1 MRTTPIITPPARTDR
16 CSGRLAYLLLAA
28 LLMGPV
34 ACRDEPPA
42 PPPLDDANRPAANA
56 DDARPWL
63 EDVTAPL
70 PLTPPSRRAL
80 TNYAAAR
87 TGLLGLTPDLPG
99 ALRQDRQ
106 PRVVL
111 ISLSDGV
118 KTARVLIGTGRGV
131 VPAIEHAAAQAR
143 EMLPDTVR
151 PRWLRLDVVQ
161 EVHRID
167 KITDETLT
175 HPLDR
180 DGSLW
185 GLGTTRE
192 HGMVLLPIEIMRDKL
207 MTGGNAL
214 NPFTLQEFLRQR
226 PWRARGDGFS
236 AERNDH
242 SKVRFQ
248 FRTDAT
254 FTDGQEVVE
263 LYRGHRLIG
272 PLTPSGLL
280 ARAVQAGRYL
290 TRMVKPSGQFVYHYY
305 PATNGEKRSYN
316 LPRHAGTIYAMMQ
329 LYEVTG
335 DKELLAAAQR
345 ALKFLL
351 AHVRPAKDTVRKRA
365 VVVEDNVVKLGG
377 VGLAGIAIARYV
389 SASHDRQPLETLH
402 QLGRWIRSVQNPD
415 TGELHTHYMTW
426 PNGRR
431 VDRKMAY
438 YPGEAILA
446 LMRLHELDPKG
457 DWLESARK
465 AALWQVKS
473 QQGKDYWADHWLLY
487 ALNEI
492 HAATGNDPLARH
504 AHAMTTE
511 AIVEQQRRRPE
522 PGRRDWVGSFYI
534 PPRITPTATRME
546 GLAATWFLADR
557 QGRDDLTEPYRETL
571 LRGVRFVLQGQ
582 VMPEQAMFHARPQV
596 SLGGFTASL
605 TDPEIRI
612 DFVQHSISALL
623 MTREILLKN

>member
-1 MRTTPIITPPARTDR
+1 MKTTPITTPPPRRGRRIA
-16 CSGRLAYLLLAA
+16 RLACLLLAG
-28 LLMGPV
+28 LLMGPA
-34 ACRDEPPA
+34 ACRDDAPA
-42 PPPLDDANRPAANA
+42 PPTLDDANRPAASAA
-56 DDARPWL
+56 DGRIWL
-63 EDVTAPL
+63 GDVTAPL

-87 TGLLGLTPDLPG
+87 TGLLGLAPDLPD
-99 ALRQDRQ
+99 ALQQDRQ
-106 PRVVL
+106 PRMVL
-111 ISLSDGV
+111 ISVSDGV
-118 KTARVLIGTGRGV
+118 KTARVVVGTARGV
-131 VPAIEHAAAQAR
+131 VPAIEHAAAQVRAI
-143 EMLPDTVR
+143 LPDSIR

-161 EVHRID
+161 EVHRLD
-167 KITDETLT
+167 EITDETLT

-185 GLGTTRE
+185 GLGTTSD
-192 HGMVLLPIEIMRDKL
+192 HGMVLLGIEIMRDKL

-226 PWRARGDGFS
+226 PWRAKADGFS
-236 AERNDH
+236 AQRNDH
-242 SKVRFQ
+242 AKVRFQ
-248 FRTDAT
+248 FRTAAT
-254 FTDGQEVVE
+254 FTDGREVVE
-263 LYRGHRLIG
+263 LYRGHRLAG
-272 PLTPSGLL
+272 PLTPAGLL
-280 ARAVQAGRYL
+280 ARAQLAGEYL
-290 TRMVKPSGQFVYHYY
+290 TRMVKPSGRFVYHYY
-305 PATNGEKRSYN
+305 PATNGEKRAYN

-335 DKELLAAAQR
+335 EKELLAAAQR

-351 AHVRPAKDTVRKRA
+351 AHVHPAKGTVRKRA

-377 VGLAGIAIARYV
+377 VGLAGIAIAQYV
-389 SASHDRQPLETLH
+389 RASNDRQPLDTLV
-402 QLGRWIRSVQNPD
+402 QLGRWIQSVQDPD

-431 VDRKMAY
+431 LNKKMAY

-457 DWLESARK
+457 GWLESAR
-465 AALWQVKS
+465 AAADWQVKS
-473 QQGKDYWADHWLLY
+473 QQGQDYWADHWLLY

-492 HAATGNDPLARH
+492 HAATGSEPLAKH
-504 AHAMTTE
+504 ALAMATE
-511 AIVEQQRRRPE
+511 AIVEQQRRRAE
-522 PGRRDWVGSFYI
+522 GDRRDWVGSFYV

-546 GLAATWFLADR
+546 GLAAAWFLARR
-557 QGRDDLTEPYRETL
+557 QERDDLTEPYRETL
-571 LRGVRFVLQGQ
+571 LRGAGFILQGQ
-582 VMPEQAMFHARPQV
+582 VMPEQAMFHARPAV

-623 MTREILLKN
+623 TTRETLLQN